1 MLGGN
6 FMKRNLSDIKEE
18 ILKEL
23 TETNDLGVL
32 IQIKAVL
39 DSSKTDLWD
48 ELSDELKDTIR
59 ISQIQYNE
67 GKILSN
73 EEVLSKHKLWHTK

>member
-6 FMKRNLSDIKEE
+6 FMKRNLSEIKEE

-59 ISQIQYNE
+59 ISQIQYKE

>member
-1 MLGGN
+1 
-6 FMKRNLSDIKEE
+6 MKRNLSDIKEE

-73 EEVLSKHKLWHTK
+73 EEVLSKHKLWPTK

>member
-1 MLGGN
+1 LLGGN